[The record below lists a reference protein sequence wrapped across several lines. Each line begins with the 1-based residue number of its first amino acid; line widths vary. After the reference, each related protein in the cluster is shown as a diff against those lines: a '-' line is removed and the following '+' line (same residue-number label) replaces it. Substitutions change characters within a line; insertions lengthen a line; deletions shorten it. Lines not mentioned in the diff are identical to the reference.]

1 MNNKK
6 HHEPLEWQDTSASG
20 ERRRLGRIVH
30 DDRGTA
36 IVEWHDAPA
45 HMKREVLHIAGEAG
59 LSIREEDSFNP
70 YERVPSDRKRKTS
83 AKRDLRKLSEW
94 IKMMRELEQRK
105 ARGED

>member
-1 MNNKK
+1 M
-6 HHEPLEWQDTSASG
+6 EW
-20 ERRRLGRIVH
+20 R
-30 DDRGTA
+30 
-36 IVEWHDAPA
+36 DAPA
-45 HMKREVLHIAGEAG
+45 DMKRDVLRIVGDEG

-70 YERVPSDRKRKTS
+70 YERVPSDRRGKTS